1 MSWRPDSFSNVVS
14 LLDWFKLF
22 ELSGFSFFSDIFMRN
37 HIFQGAVASLAALGL
52 GGCAASGSLSK
63 ADKAFARG
71 EFEPA
76 IALYKAD
83 VAKRKNAPG
92 ANYRIGEAL
101 RLSNRVEQ
109 AEPYYKSALDG
120 RVRAADAGFRYAEA
134 LRANGK
140 FDEAATQFASYG
152 QSGTNRTLAARAE
165 TEVKNATASKVLA
178 AAPGSYVVRPL
189 DAANSAG
196 SDFSA
201 SFMPGTGEL
210 VFASSR
216 EGKKYLGNGEN
227 FNDLYALKFDD
238 AKAMTG
244 GTARRLEP
252 LFNTDDRHEAS
263 ATYTPDGK
271 TMVFARSNSGKK
283 NDYKAADGS
292 KSTLLSV
299 DLWVSYFR
307 NGAWTEPV
315 LANINDRTADD
326 FAPAFAPDGTT
337 LYFTSSRRS
346 GQGGND
352 LYKTTLQAN
361 GRFSPAENLG
371 ETINTAGNDNFPG
384 VAPDGTLYF
393 SSDGRPGLG
402 KLDIFKVEKGQ
413 VVNLGASINS
423 AGDDFAPF
431 FTGPNTGIFSSNRA
445 GGKGSDDLYTFEH
458 KTRKAVLFALDGMV
472 VEVPA
477 TSAATSRPLAAQ
489 RVILF
494 KNGQPAGE
502 ATTDAAGKFTFNVD
516 SASAYRAVAERSG
529 YFTATQSFSTP
540 APPAQS
546 TLTEEIN
553 TIRVPVLLTLNQI
566 KVNKAIVVEN
576 IFYDYNKANI
586 RPDAALELDKLV
598 QTLVDNP
605 KISIELSSHTDQR
618 GKDAYNQA
626 LSQRR
631 ANSAVA
637 YIISKGVAK
646 SRITAKGYGET
657 RPVIAKAKTEAEYQR
672 NRRTEFKV
680 TSLGQ

>member
-1 MSWRPDSFSNVVS
+1 
-14 LLDWFKLF
+14 
-22 ELSGFSFFSDIFMRN
+22 MRN
-37 HIFQGAVASLAALGL
+37 HILQLAAASTAALLL
-52 GGCAASGSLSK
+52 GGCATSGHLSK
-63 ADKAFARG
+63 ADKAFVRG
-71 EFEPA
+71 EYEPA

-83 VAKRKNAPG
+83 VVKGKNAPG
-92 ANYRIGEAL
+92 ANYRIGEAY

-109 AEPYYKSALDG
+109 AEPYYKAALDG
-120 RVRAADAGFRYAEA
+120 RVRSGDAGFRYAEA

-140 FDEAATQFASYG
+140 FDEAAAQFGTYA

-165 TEVKNATASKVLA
+165 VEAKNAAASKALA
-178 AAPGSYVVRPL
+178 AAAASYAVRPL
-189 DAANSAG
+189 DSLNSTG

-201 SFMPGTGEL
+201 SIMPGTGEL
-210 VFASSR
+210 VFASGR

-227 FNDLYALKFDD
+227 FNDLFAVKFAN
-238 AKAMTG
+238 AKTMTG
-244 GTARRLEP
+244 GSVRRLEA
-252 LFNTDDRHEAS
+252 LFNAEDRHEAS
-263 ATYTPDGK
+263 ATYAPDGK

-283 NDYKAADGS
+283 NDYTNSDGS
-292 KSTLLSV
+292 KTTLQSV

-307 NGAWTEPV
+307 NGAWTEPA

-337 LYFTSSRRS
+337 LYFTSGRRG
-346 GQGGND
+346 GQGGDD
-352 LYKTTLQAN
+352 LYKTTLNTN

-371 ETINTAGNDNFPG
+371 ESINTAGNDNFPG

-402 KLDIFKVEKGQ
+402 KLDLFKVQNGK
-413 VVNLGASINS
+413 VVNLGAGINS

-431 FTGPNTGIFSSNRA
+431 FTSPNTGLFASNRA
-445 GGKGSDDLYTFEH
+445 GGKGSDDLYSFERQV
-458 KTRKAVLFALDGMV
+458 RKAVLFALDGSV
-472 VEVPA
+472 LEVSG
-477 TSAATSRPLAAQ
+477 TSNAPRPLAGQ
-489 RVILF
+489 RVTLT
-494 KNGQPAGE
+494 KDGRPVGE
-502 ATTDAAGKFTFNVD
+502 ATTDASGKFTFNVD
-516 SASAYRAVAERSG
+516 SLSAYRAVAERSG
-529 YFTATQSFSTP
+529 YFTATQTFSTP
-540 APPAQS
+540 APPEQS
-546 TLTEEIN
+546 QLTDAIN

-586 RPDAALELDKLV
+586 RPDAAVELDKLV

-605 KISIELSSHTDQR
+605 KITIELSSHTDQR
-618 GKDAYNQA
+618 GKDPYNLA

-637 YIISKGVAK
+637 YIISKGIDK

-657 RPVIAKAKTEAEYQR
+657 RPVISKPKSEAEYQR

-680 TSLGQ
+680 TRIAQ